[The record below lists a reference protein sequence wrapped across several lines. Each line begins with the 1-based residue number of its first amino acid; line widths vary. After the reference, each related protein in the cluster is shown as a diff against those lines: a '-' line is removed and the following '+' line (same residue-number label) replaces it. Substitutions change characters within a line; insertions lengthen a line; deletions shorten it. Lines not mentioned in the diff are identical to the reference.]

1 MKNRLRQNQKR
12 KLRARLILVVGGISF
27 MLTIFAG
34 IMIYLNVNNVSK
46 TRATATGTEGSG
58 ASLSNG
64 DILTEFTWE
73 KDPATLATL
82 GPDAISISK
91 DAHSMSGGRSSTG
104 GLSAGPNG
112 KDIDLEIEGTELWNQ
127 EGIDISIDFSRN
139 EKSGSFFT
147 RENGFNFGMENGFI
161 TIAYRLENK
170 RGGIESFKTKTD
182 YEIPLDMNFRT
193 YRFIYNPSKGKAE
206 IFVNSVIVWSNQH
219 TTNTPLSWK
228 NAGKVTIG
236 KGMNADGKDIAIFD
250 NLIVR
255 TAGNTAPLAESLL
268 NFMLEEKEG
277 GIKIHWSTSVNDKIK
292 SFTIE
297 RSINGVDFMNVAT
310 IPVNPDLTE
319 SEEYTFLDKTK
330 ATTGIVY
337 YRLRQTFTNGKFI
350 SHSLA
355 AIKTQ
360 NEMNLAIEKIN
371 PLPFDKSFDIAYF
384 LPKSGKVWIQINDD
398 KGNVIDTQSF
408 DAPKGKNVHVY
419 KNEKIR
425 ESGTYTINLIFDNKK
440 VTRSIIKI

>member
-1 MKNRLRQNQKR
+1 MKNRLHRKQKN
-12 KLRARLILVVGGISF
+12 KLRARVILVAGSISF
-27 MLTIFAG
+27 VLTITAG
-34 IMIYLNVNNVSK
+34 IMVYLNVNNVSK

-64 DILTEFTWE
+64 DIITEFTWE
-73 KDPATLATL
+73 KDPVTIATL
-82 GPDAISISK
+82 GPDAISVSK

-112 KDIDLEIEGTELWNQ
+112 KDIDLTIEGTELWNQ
-127 EGIDISIDFSRN
+127 EGIDISIDYSRN
-139 EKSGSFFT
+139 EKSGSFFS

-170 RGGIESFKTKTD
+170 RGGIESFKTKTE
-182 YEIPLDMNFRT
+182 YEIPIDMNFRT

-219 TTNTPLSWK
+219 TPNTPLSWK
-228 NAGKVTIG
+228 NAGKITIG
-236 KGMNADGKDIAIFD
+236 KGMNGEGKDIAIFD

-268 NFMLEEKEG
+268 NFMLEEKDG

-319 SEEYTFLDKTK
+319 SEEYSYLDKTK

-337 YRLRQTFTNGKFI
+337 YRLRQTFSNGKFI

-355 AIKTQ
+355 AIKMQ
-360 NEMNLAIEKIN
+360 NEASLAIEKIN
-371 PLPFDKSFDIAYF
+371 PLPFDKSFDIAYS
-384 LPKSGKVWIQINDD
+384 LPKSGKVWIQINDG
-398 KGNVIDTQSF
+398 KGNMIDTQSF

>member
-1 MKNRLRQNQKR
+1 MKNRLHRKQKN
-12 KLRARLILVVGGISF
+12 KLRARVILVAGSISF
-27 MLTIFAG
+27 MLTITAG
-34 IMIYLNVNNVSK
+34 IMVYLNVNNVSK

-64 DILTEFTWE
+64 DIITEFTWE
-73 KDPATLATL
+73 KDPVTIATL
-82 GPDAISISK
+82 GPDAISVSK

-127 EGIDISIDFSRN
+127 EGIDISIDYSRN
-139 EKSGSFFT
+139 EKSGSFFS

-170 RGGIESFKTKTD
+170 RGGIESFKTKTE
-182 YEIPLDMNFRT
+182 YEIPVDMNFRT

-219 TTNTPLSWK
+219 AANTPLSWK
-228 NAGKVTIG
+228 NAGKIVVG
-236 KGMNADGKDIAIFD
+236 KGMNAEGKDIAIFD
-250 NLIVR
+250 NFIVR

-297 RSINGVDFMNVAT
+297 RSINGVDFMNVST
-310 IPVNPDLTE
+310 VPVNPDLTE

-355 AIKTQ
+355 AIKMQ
-360 NEMNLAIEKIN
+360 NEVNLAIEKIN
-371 PLPFDKSFDIAYF
+371 PLPFDKSFDIAYS

-398 KGNVIDTQSF
+398 KGNMIDTQSF

-425 ESGTYTINLIFDNKK
+425 ESGTYTINMIFDNKK

>member
-1 MKNRLRQNQKR
+1 MKNRQRQKQKN
-12 KLRARLILVVGGISF
+12 KLRARLLLVAGSVSF
-27 MLTIFAG
+27 VLTITAG
-34 IMIYLNVNNVSK
+34 IMVYLNVNNVSK
-46 TRATATGTEGSG
+46 TRATATGGEGSG
-58 ASLSNG
+58 ASLGNG

-73 KDPATLATL
+73 KDPVTAATL
-82 GPDAISISK
+82 GPDAINVSK

-104 GLSAGPNG
+104 GLSAGANG

-127 EGIDISIDFSRN
+127 EGIDISIDYSRN

-161 TIAYRLENK
+161 SIAYRLENK
-170 RGGIESFKTKTD
+170 RGGIESFKAKTE
-182 YEIPLDMNFRT
+182 YEIPVDMNFRT
-193 YRFIYNPSKGKAE
+193 YRFIYNPAKGKAE

-219 TTNTPLSWK
+219 APNTPLSWK
-228 NAGKVTIG
+228 NAGKVTIA
-236 KGMNADGKDIAIFD
+236 KGMNGDGKDIAIID

-268 NFMLEEKEG
+268 NFMLEEKDG

-297 RSINGVDFMNVAT
+297 RSINGVDFMNVASV
-310 IPVNPDLTE
+310 PVNPDMKET
-319 SEEYTFLDKTK
+319 EEYTYTDKTK

-337 YRLRQTFTNGKFI
+337 YRLRQTFINGKFI

-355 AIKTQ
+355 AIKMQ
-360 NEMNLAIEKIN
+360 NEVNLAIEKIN
-371 PLPFDKSFDIAYF
+371 PLPFDKSFDVSYF
-384 LPKSGKVWIQINDD
+384 LPKSGKVWIQICDESG
-398 KGNVIDTQSF
+398 KILDTQSF

-425 ESGTYTINLIFDNKK
+425 ESGSYTINLIFDNKK

>member
-1 MKNRLRQNQKR
+1 MKNRLRNKQKN
-12 KLRARLILVVGGISF
+12 KLRARMILVAGSVSF
-27 MLTIFAG
+27 VLTITAG
-34 IMIYLNVNNVSK
+34 IMVYLNVNNVSK
-46 TRATATGTEGSG
+46 TRATATGGEGSG
-58 ASLSNG
+58 ASLGNG

-73 KDPATLATL
+73 KDPVTSATL
-82 GPDAISISK
+82 GPDAISVSK

-112 KDIDLEIEGTELWNQ
+112 KDIDLQIEGTELWNQ
-127 EGIDISIDFSRN
+127 EGIDISIDYSRN
-139 EKSGSFFT
+139 EKSGSFFS
-147 RENGFNFGMENGFI
+147 RDNGFNFGMENGFI

-182 YEIPLDMNFRT
+182 YEIPMDMNFRT
-193 YRFIYNPSKGKAE
+193 YRFIYNPAKGKAE

-219 TTNTPLSWK
+219 SPNTPLSWK
-228 NAGKVTIG
+228 NAGNVTIA
-236 KGMNADGKDIAIFD
+236 KGMNGEGKDIAIFD

-268 NFMLEEKEG
+268 NFMLEEKDG

-297 RSINGVDFMNVAT
+297 RSINGVDFMNVT
-310 IPVNPDLTE
+310 SIPVNPDMKET
-319 SEEYTFLDKTK
+319 EEYTYVDKTK
-330 ATTGIVY
+330 ATTGVVY

-355 AIKTQ
+355 AIKMQ
-360 NEMNLAIEKIN
+360 NEVNLAIEKIN
-371 PLPFDKSFDIAYF
+371 PLPFDKSFDVSYF
-384 LPKSGKVWIQINDD
+384 LPKSGKVWIQICDEYG
-398 KGNVIDTQSF
+398 KIIDTQSF

>member
-1 MKNRLRQNQKR
+1 MKKRLRQNQKS
-12 KLRARLILVVGGISF
+12 KLRTRAILVAGSISF
-27 MLTIFAG
+27 MLTLTAG
-34 IMIYLNVNNVSK
+34 IMVYLNINNVSK

-58 ASLSNG
+58 ANLNNG
-64 DILTEFTWE
+64 DILTEYTWE
-73 KDPATLATL
+73 KDPVTAATL
-82 GPDAISISK
+82 GPDAIKVSK
-91 DAHSMSGGRSSTG
+91 DAHSMPGGRSSTG

-127 EGIDISIDFSRN
+127 EGIDISIDYSRN
-139 EKSGSFFT
+139 EKSGSFFS

-170 RGGIESFKTKTD
+170 RGGIESFKAKTE

-193 YRFIYNPSKGKAE
+193 YRFIYNPAKGKAE

-219 TTNTPLSWK
+219 NPNTPLSWK
-228 NAGKVTIG
+228 NAGNVTIG

-268 NFMLEEKEG
+268 NFMLEEKDG

-310 IPVNPDLTE
+310 VPVNPDITD
-319 SEEYTFLDKTK
+319 SEEYTYLDRTK

-355 AIKTQ
+355 AIKMQ
-360 NEMNLAIEKIN
+360 SEVNLTIEKIN
-371 PLPFDKSFDIAYF
+371 PMPFDKSFDIAYF
-384 LPKSGKVWIQINDD
+384 LPKSGKVWIQITDE
-398 KGNVIDTQSF
+398 KGKTVDTQSF

-425 ESGTYTINLIFDNKK
+425 ESGTYTINLISDNKK

>member
-1 MKNRLRQNQKR
+1 MKNRQRHKQKN
-12 KLRARLILVVGGISF
+12 KLRARLLLVAGGVSF
-27 MLTIFAG
+27 MLTITAG
-34 IMIYLNVNNVSK
+34 LMVYLNVNNVSK
-46 TRATATGTEGSG
+46 TRATATGGEGSG
-58 ASLSNG
+58 ATLGNG
-64 DILTEFTWE
+64 DILTEFTLE
-73 KDPATLATL
+73 KDPVTTATL
-82 GPDAISISK
+82 GPDAISVSK
-91 DAHSMSGGRSSTG
+91 EAHSMPGGRSSTG
-104 GLSAGPNG
+104 GLSPGPNG

-127 EGIDISIDFSRN
+127 EGIDISIDYSRN
-139 EKSGSFFT
+139 EKSGSFFS
-147 RENGFNFGMENGFI
+147 RENGFNFGFENGFI
-161 TIAYRLENK
+161 SIAYRLENK
-170 RGGIESFKTKTD
+170 RGGIESFKIKTE
-182 YEIPLDMNFRT
+182 YEIPFDMNFRN

-219 TTNTPLSWK
+219 SPNTPLSWK
-228 NAGKVTIG
+228 NAGKVTIA
-236 KGMNADGKDIAIFD
+236 KGINGDGKDIAILD

-297 RSINGVDFMNVAT
+297 RSINGVDFMNVANV
-310 IPVNPDLTE
+310 PVNPDMKET
-319 SEEYTFLDKTK
+319 EEYSYTDKTK

-337 YRLRQTFTNGKFI
+337 YRLRQTFINGKFI

-355 AIKTQ
+355 AIKMQ
-360 NEMNLAIEKIN
+360 NETNLAIEKIN
-371 PLPFDKSFDIAYF
+371 PLPFDKSFDVAYF
-384 LPKSGKVWIQINDD
+384 LPKSGKVWIQICDESGKVVD
-398 KGNVIDTQSF
+398 VQSF

-440 VTRSIIKI
+440 VTRSIVKI

>member
-1 MKNRLRQNQKR
+1 M
-12 KLRARLILVVGGISF
+12 ILVVGSVSF
-27 MLTIFAG
+27 VLTITAG
-34 IMIYLNVNNVSK
+34 IMVYLNVNNVSK
-46 TRATATGTEGSG
+46 TRATATGGEGSG
-58 ASLSNG
+58 ASLGNG

-73 KDPATLATL
+73 KDPVTSATL
-82 GPDAISISK
+82 GPDAISVSK

-112 KDIDLEIEGTELWNQ
+112 KDIDLQIEGTELWNQ
-127 EGIDISIDFSRN
+127 EGIDISIDYSRN
-139 EKSGSFFT
+139 EKSGSFFS
-147 RENGFNFGMENGFI
+147 RDNGFNFGMENGFI

-182 YEIPLDMNFRT
+182 YEIPMDMNFRT
-193 YRFIYNPSKGKAE
+193 YRFIYNPAKGKAE

-219 TTNTPLSWK
+219 APNTPLSWK
-228 NAGKVTIG
+228 NAGNVTIA
-236 KGMNADGKDIAIFD
+236 KGMNGEGKDIAIFD

-268 NFMLEEKEG
+268 NFMLEEKDG

-297 RSINGVDFMNVAT
+297 RSINGVDFMNVT
-310 IPVNPDLTE
+310 SIPVNPDMKET
-319 SEEYTFLDKTK
+319 EEYTYVDRSK
-330 ATTGIVY
+330 ATTGVVY

-355 AIKTQ
+355 AIKMQ
-360 NEMNLAIEKIN
+360 NEVNLAIEKIN
-371 PLPFDKSFDIAYF
+371 PLPFDKSFDVSYF
-384 LPKSGKVWIQINDD
+384 LPKSGKVWIQICDEYG
-398 KGNVIDTQSF
+398 KIIDTQSF

>member
-1 MKNRLRQNQKR
+1 MKNRLHRKQKN
-12 KLRARLILVVGGISF
+12 KLRARVILVAGSISF
-27 MLTIFAG
+27 MLTITAG
-34 IMIYLNVNNVSK
+34 IMVYLNVNNVSK

-64 DILTEFTWE
+64 DIITEFTWE
-73 KDPATLATL
+73 KDPVTIATL
-82 GPDAISISK
+82 GPDAISVSK

-127 EGIDISIDFSRN
+127 EGIDISIDYSRN
-139 EKSGSFFT
+139 EKSGSFFS

-170 RGGIESFKTKTD
+170 RGGIESFKTKTE
-182 YEIPLDMNFRT
+182 YEIPVDMNFRT

-219 TTNTPLSWK
+219 AVNTPLSWK
-228 NAGKVTIG
+228 NAGKIVVG
-236 KGMNADGKDIAIFD
+236 KGMNAEGKDIAIFD
-250 NLIVR
+250 NFIVR

-297 RSINGVDFMNVAT
+297 RSINGVDFMNVST
-310 IPVNPDLTE
+310 VPVNPDLTE

-355 AIKTQ
+355 AIKMQ
-360 NEMNLAIEKIN
+360 NEVNLAIEKIN

-398 KGNVIDTQSF
+398 KGNMIDTQSF

-425 ESGTYTINLIFDNKK
+425 ESGTYTINMIFDNKK